1 MDAKMAMFSWNVHVD
16 LSTLLGAAALRDAA

>member
-1 MDAKMAMFSWNVHVD
+1 MEPKMAMFSWNVRVD